1 MAIGFIVFLHAE
13 TLSSGKME
21 QIEEKTESFH
31 TLTLP
36 NGLRII
42 IQPTASQVVYAGLAV
57 DAGTRDELPDEGG
70 LAHLVEHLLFK
81 GTARRRACHVA
92 CRMES
97 VGGELNAYTDKEET
111 VVYAA
116 FLRPHLQRAVELLA
130 DVVFHSTFPDHEV
143 EREVGVVLDEIDSY
157 LDTPSELIFDDF
169 EAQLF
174 AGHPLGRNVLGTP
187 QQLQTYGAAHA
198 RTFTARHYRPERTVF
213 FVRGGVDPREV
224 ERLARRYLSDL
235 PRREEATSLLR
246 TPPLP
251 SQPSRQTQHRDTHQA
266 HVLLG
271 GPGYP
276 GRHPQRTAL
285 FLLHNLLGGPGMNSR
300 LNVALR
306 ERRGLVYTV
315 ESNLS
320 TYTDAGLFSIYF
332 GCDTHDVER
341 CLRLVRTEL
350 RRLTDRRLTPS
361 QLAAAQRQ
369 LIGQLGMAADNS
381 ENQALGLGKTY
392 LHYGHCETLADVARR
407 IDALTPDLLLQVAG
421 ELFADNGLSTLVY
434 L

>member
-1 MAIGFIVFLHAE
+1 
-13 TLSSGKME
+13 ME
-21 QIEEKTESFH
+21 RIEEKSESFH
-31 TLTLP
+31 RLTLP
-36 NGLRII
+36 NGLRVIV
-42 IQPTASQVVYAGLAV
+42 QPTASEVVYAGLAV
-57 DAGTRDELPDEGG
+57 DAGTRDELPSEGG

-116 FLRPHLQRAVELLA
+116 FLRPHLERAVELLA
-130 DVVFHSTFPDHEV
+130 DVVFHSTFPAHEV
-143 EREVGVVLDEIDSY
+143 EREIGVVLDEIDSY

-187 QQLQTYGAAHA
+187 EQLQTYGPAHA
-198 RTFTARHYRPERTVF
+198 LAFTARHYRPERTVF
-213 FVRGGVDPREV
+213 FVRGGVDVRIV
-224 ERLARRYLSDL
+224 ERLAQRYLSDL
-235 PRREEATSLLR
+235 PQRGSAEPLRR

-251 SQPSRQTQHRDTHQA
+251 CRPSLQRLHRDTHQA

-271 GPGYP
+271 GTGYP
-276 GRHPQRTAL
+276 GRHPKRMAL

-332 GCDTHDVER
+332 GCDAHDVER
-341 CLRLVRTEL
+341 CLRVVRAEL
-350 RRLTDRRLTPS
+350 RRLCDNRLTPT

-369 LIGQLGMAADNS
+369 LIGQLGMATDNS
-381 ENQALGLGKTY
+381 ENQALGMGKAF
-392 LHYGHCETLADVARR
+392 LHYNHCDTLADVARR
-407 IDALTPDLLLQVAG
+407 IEALTPDLLLQVAG
-421 ELFADNGLSTLVY
+421 ELFADGELSTLVY

>member
-1 MAIGFIVFLHAE
+1 
-13 TLSSGKME
+13 ME
-21 QIEEKTESFH
+21 RIEEKTESFY
-31 TLTLP
+31 TLTLA
-36 NGLRII
+36 NGVRVIV
-42 IQPTASQVVYAGLAV
+42 QPTASEVVYAGLAV
-57 DAGTRDELPDEGG
+57 DAGTRDEQEEESGM
-70 LAHLVEHLLFK
+70 AHLVEHLLFK
-81 GTARRRACHVA
+81 GTTHRRACHVA
-92 CRMES
+92 GRMES

-116 FLRPHLQRAVELLA
+116 FLRPHLSRAIELLA
-130 DVVFHSTFPDHEV
+130 DVVFHSTFPPHEV
-143 EREVGVVLDEIDSY
+143 EREIGVVLDEIDSY
-157 LDTPSELIFDDF
+157 LDSPSELIFDDF

-174 AGHPLGRNVLGTP
+174 AGHPLGRNVLGSP
-187 QQLQTYGAAHA
+187 ERLGTYGAAHA
-198 RTFTARHYRPERTVF
+198 RAFVSRHYLPERTVL
-213 FVRGGVDPREV
+213 FVRGGVDPHAV

-235 PRREEATSLLR
+235 PGREETTATLR
-246 TPPLP
+246 TPPPPCLTTT
-251 SQPSRQTQHRDTHQA
+251 QTLHRDTHQA

-271 GPGYP
+271 GRGYA
-276 GRHPQRTAL
+276 GRHPHRMAL
-285 FLLHNLLGGPGMNSR
+285 ILLNNLLGGPGMNSR

-306 ERRGLVYTV
+306 ERRGLVYNV

-392 LHYGHCETLADVARR
+392 LHYGHCETLSDVARR